1 MGSISE
7 ALRVSLPLAVAIAA
21 SPGAIIGMII
31 LLMTRRAMTNA
42 YGYLS
47 GWFLGLM
54 LVGIIFLHRP
64 ALYGSTGEPSVIL
77 GWVRII
83 LGGTIFIT
91 GLFMLK
97 KAFSKENVDAPP
109 KWAKNVDSFG
119 FLQAV
124 IVGFFFAAPNVKNAS
139 MVSTAAASIGNVG
152 LGFTQEMSVLVL
164 FCLIATLGVLVPPL
178 TFLLFRDKAE
188 HIFGKMKD
196 WLIRYRALILFVICI
211 AFGGLFLYQG
221 FRIVTAF

>member
-7 ALRVSLPLAVAIAA
+7 ALRISLPLAVAIAA

-31 LLMTRRAMTNA
+31 LLMTRRPKTNA
-42 YGYLS
+42 YGYLT
-47 GWFLGLM
+47 GWILGLM

-64 ALYGSTGEPSVIL
+64 ALYDSTGEPSVIL

-83 LGGTIFIT
+83 LGGTIFFT

-97 KAFSKENVDAPP
+97 KVISRENLEASP
-109 KWAKNVDSFG
+109 KWARNVDSFG
-119 FLQAV
+119 FLQAM

-139 MVSTAAASIGNVG
+139 MVSTAAASIGKVG
-152 LGFTQEMSVLVL
+152 LKSSQEMSILIL
-164 FCLIATLGVLVPPL
+164 FCLAATLGVLVPPL
-178 TFLLFRDKAE
+178 TFLLFRAKAE
-188 HIFGKMKD
+188 HVFGKMKV

-211 AFGGLFLYQG
+211 VFGGLFIYQG
-221 FRIVTAF
+221 IRIVSSL